1 MQHWTRNQ
9 HADISGQ
16 LQSPPCTQ
24 EGIPAAH
31 VGAGTRPR
39 PRFTREGNKDGKL
52 QLDNLDKWF
61 YPITLF
67 FIRLSEFWS
76 NRIFIFVP
84 HWTSNRYATWITEEL
99 GTESSW
105 RYFRHLGSKKKA
117 ITSYIW
123 PQKLKTF
130 LQFSNSHSSLHPNI
144 TTSILTINWDV
155 FFLPDFIFVVII
167 IFYAS
172 CCGPGGTNNSNNK
185 WQRTQKLGNWRI
197 YDQTKILRRK
207 KGKKTI
213 RKVPFRSVI

>member
-31 VGAGTRPR
+31 VGAGTR

-99 GTESSW
+99 GTVSSW

-144 TTSILTINWDV
+144 TTSILTINWD
-155 FFLPDFIFVVII
+155 FFARLYF
-167 IFYAS
+167 
-172 CCGPGGTNNSNNK
+172 CSNYNFLCQLLWAWWHK
-185 WQRTQKLGNWRI
+185 QYQQQMTTHTELGKLKNLWS
-197 YDQTKILRRK
+197 DKNFKEK
-207 KGKKTI
+207 KREKNH
-213 RKVPFRSVI
+213 